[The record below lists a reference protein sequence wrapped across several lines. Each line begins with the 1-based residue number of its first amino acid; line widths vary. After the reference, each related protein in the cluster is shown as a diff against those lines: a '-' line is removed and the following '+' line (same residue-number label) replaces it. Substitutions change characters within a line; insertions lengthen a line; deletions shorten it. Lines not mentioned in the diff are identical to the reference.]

1 MGMYILCPYFK
12 RERKKSITC
21 EDTIRSYATP
31 GDKRRVLKAYCT
43 SEWKRCPVAS
53 TLEEIYARDLPEDLI
68 KELIMENTIES
79 MKKEINNLMRENGQ
93 LMKKIEVL
101 KDQIDDRDKTAEKN
115 HEMYIKS
122 LKNKDS
128 LIKAKDEQI
137 KWLESLASA
146 FLIVAYGEDIRQV
159 TISKEKLLKLMTEYK
174 LTFEIAPEDD
184 GFIFNFEHIK
194 GAKS

>member
-1 MGMYILCPYFK
+1 
-12 RERKKSITC
+12 
-21 EDTIRSYATP
+21 
-31 GDKRRVLKAYCT
+31 
-43 SEWKRCPVAS
+43 
-53 TLEEIYARDLPEDLI
+53 
-68 KELIMENTIES
+68 MENTIES

-93 LMKKIEVL
+93 LMKKVEVL

-115 HEMYIKS
+115 HEMYMKS

-146 FLIVAYGEDIRQV
+146 FLVVAYGEDIRQV

-174 LTFEIAPEDD
+174 LTFEVTPEDD

-194 GAKS
+194 GEKS